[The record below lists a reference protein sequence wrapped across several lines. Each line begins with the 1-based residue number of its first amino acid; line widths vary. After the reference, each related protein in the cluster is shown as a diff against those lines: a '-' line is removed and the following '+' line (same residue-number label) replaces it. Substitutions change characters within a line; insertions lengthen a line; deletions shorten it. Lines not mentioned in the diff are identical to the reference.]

1 MLNAILQKLD
11 YQETD
16 VLQYSDKPWLS
27 HYQKGVPE
35 SKIYDEICLPEVLKN
50 RAESHPDRMALVFEG
65 FRLSYGRL
73 NEMVDRMAACL
84 WNLGIR
90 KGDRVALLLPN
101 CIPCIAGYYAILKI
115 GGIAVMNNP
124 LYSDRELLYQFNDS
138 GAKLLI
144 TLDLLA
150 NRMIDL
156 RPKTAIQDIIY
167 TSLGDYLPFPKNH
180 LFKLVAKRR
189 KLAADVKPA
198 SRVHRWKDLLKNSP
212 VPGPRVKV
220 RPDDIAMY
228 QYTGG
233 TTGISKGVLLSHRN
247 LSVQVQQISA
257 WCPELHCDDGVM
269 LGALPFFHVFGLS
282 TTMNFAIYMGWGNI
296 LLPRPTPET
305 LLKAIRKFRPSFAPL
320 VPTMFIGILEHPDI
334 EKTDLTSLRGCFSGS
349 APLPVEVIRK
359 FEQKTGAVI
368 VEGYGLTEASPV
380 THVNPFTEGKRKVGS
395 IGVPISDTL
404 CRIVDLEDGKTEVPV
419 GKPGELL
426 IQGPQVMQGYWN
438 MPGETEN
445 VMEDGW
451 LRTGDVAVMDA
462 DGYFYIV
469 DRKKDMIISSGYN
482 VYPREIEE
490 VLHEHPK
497 VQEVCA
503 VGIPHSYRGEAVKA
517 YVILKESQ
525 TATCEELIEF
535 CKPRLARY
543 KLPEEIEF
551 RSTLPKSIVGKVL
564 RKDLKKEL
572 LQTIRPV

>member
-11 YQETD
+11 YADTD

-50 RAESHPDRMALVFEG
+50 GAESHPDRMALVFEG
-65 FRLSYGRL
+65 YRLSYGRL
-73 NEMVDRMAACL
+73 NEMIDRMAACL
-84 WNLGIR
+84 RNLGIR

-115 GGIAVMNNP
+115 GGIVVMNNP

-156 RPKTAIQDIIY
+156 RPKTGIQDIIY

-198 SRVHRWKDLLKNSP
+198 SRIYRWKDLLKNSP
-212 VPGPRVKV
+212 APGPQVKV

-368 VEGYGLTEASPV
+368 VEGYGLQHRRADQRHPV
-380 THVNPFTEGKRKVGS
+380 PDCGS
-395 IGVPISDTL
+395 G
-404 CRIVDLEDGKTEVPV
+404 RRENRGAGGKTRRTSHSGPSGDAGILEHARRNRKRHGGRMAPHRRRR
-419 GKPGELL
+419 GHGRGRLFL
-426 IQGPQVMQGYWN
+426 HRGPQEGHDHIERLQRLSPGNRRSSPRTSQGAGGLRRGHSPQL
-438 MPGETEN
+438 PGRGGQGVCHLERKP
-445 VMEDGW
+445 DRH
-451 LRTGDVAVMDA
+451 LRGT
-462 DGYFYIV
+462 
-469 DRKKDMIISSGYN
+469 
-482 VYPREIEE
+482 
-490 VLHEHPK
+490 H
-497 VQEVCA
+497 
-503 VGIPHSYRGEAVKA
+503 
-517 YVILKESQ
+517 
-525 TATCEELIEF
+525 
-535 CKPRLARY
+535 
-543 KLPEEIEF
+543 
-551 RSTLPKSIVGKVL
+551 
-564 RKDLKKEL
+564 
-572 LQTIRPV
+572 